1 MGLRAPWLRQ
11 RLLMLGL
18 ALFDALSLAATY
30 NITHAIRLEEQAW
43 VGINRALALLIL
55 LWVGTS
61 YLLGRYSEPEGKRR
75 DSLQGRLLMTA
86 LVPLLILALVL
97 GHSWVFQVANARTRF
112 RGFLVP
118 MLGITALLSGLAQLW
133 LSSRRRERRRWL
145 MLGDGEEVALL
156 RSEVA
161 GDPRLTRWRL
171 LWTTPD
177 DLANS
182 DLARLQ
188 EVDGIAVSDR
198 IGIAE
203 SVLQALLAERAT
215 GTGVSSLVN
224 WSEQH
229 LQRVPPELFSNRWL
243 LQAEGF
249 GLQPSTLS
257 WRLKRSCDLLGAGLL
272 GLLTLPLILV
282 AATLIWL
289 ADRGPIFYGQ
299 TRTGLYGKP
308 FQVWKLRTMRTDAE
322 AAGARWSSRG
332 DSRITPVGRWLRRLR
347 IDELPQ
353 LVAVIRGDMSLIGPR
368 PERPELE
375 VELERLIPHY
385 RVRHWI
391 RPGLSGWAQV
401 CYPYGAS
408 VADSRMKLSYDL
420 YYLRNANLLLDLLIL
435 FKTMRLVAGA
445 RGAVPLDGAS
455 PLPAVADPAPTT
467 PPVAPGP
474 GTTAPGSLRRE
485 RP

>member
-18 ALFDALSLAATY
+18 ALFDAFSLAATY

-43 VGINRALALLIL
+43 VGLNRALALLIL

-75 DSLQGRLLMTA
+75 DSVQGRLLMTA

-156 RSEVA
+156 RTEVA

-177 DLANS
+177 QLANQ

-249 GLQPSTLS
+249 GLQPSTWS

-289 ADRGPIFYGQ
+289 TDRGPIFYGQ

-308 FQVWKLRTMRTDAE
+308 FRVWKLRTMRTDAE

-332 DSRITPVGRWLRRLR
+332 DSRITPVGRWLRLLR

-420 YYLRNANLLLDLLIL
+420 YYLRNANLMLDLLIL
-435 FKTMRLVAGA
+435 IKTLRLVARA
-445 RGAVPLDGAS
+445 QGAVPR
-455 PLPAVADPAPTT
+455 AVPT
-467 PPVAPGP
+467 P
-474 GTTAPGSLRRE
+474 
-485 RP
+485 

>member
-249 GLQPSTLS
+249 GLQPSTWS
-257 WRLKRSCDLLGAGLL
+257 WRLKRSCDLLGAGTPHPAVDP
-272 GLLTLPLILV
+272 GGRQPD
-282 AATLIWL
+282 L
-289 ADRGPIFYGQ
+289 AHR
-299 TRTGLYGKP
+299 
-308 FQVWKLRTMRTDAE
+308 
-322 AAGARWSSRG
+322 
-332 DSRITPVGRWLRRLR
+332 
-347 IDELPQ
+347 
-353 LVAVIRGDMSLIGPR
+353 PR
-368 PERPELE
+368 P
-375 VELERLIPHY
+375 
-385 RVRHWI
+385 
-391 RPGLSGWAQV
+391 
-401 CYPYGAS
+401 
-408 VADSRMKLSYDL
+408 
-420 YYLRNANLLLDLLIL
+420 DLLRPDPHGPL
-435 FKTMRLVAGA
+435 RQTVSGVETAHDAHRCRGGRRPLVIP
-445 RGAVPLDGAS
+445 RG
-455 PLPAVADPAPTT
+455 
-467 PPVAPGP
+467 
-474 GTTAPGSLRRE
+474 
-485 RP
+485 